1 MTRQIQIGDT
11 VVDQFPVFSDDGYTK
26 VSGQT
31 SFVSSVWK
39 DAVVE
44 AVPVTISEIGSSGN
58 YKVEFEPDDE
68 GLWRVEVLIDYNKD
82 IWYMDCLV
90 ISGTTQDI
98 YEMVRRA
105 LGLIHENIFIDE
117 TVFDADGQLVSC
129 RTRLFD
135 SKTNCD
141 AATDGGSETTGL
153 IAMYTLTSVWEGI
166 NRFKILK
173 QTLES

>member
-1 MTRQIQIGDT
+1 MTREIQIGDT
-11 VVDQFPVFSDDGYTK
+11 VIDQFPVFASDGYTK

-31 SFVSSVWK
+31 AFTFSVWK

-44 AVPVTISEIGSSGN
+44 SVPVTISEIGITGD
-58 YKVEFEPDDE
+58 YKVEFEPDAE
-68 GLWRVEVLIDYNKD
+68 GLWRLEVLIDYNKD
-82 IWYMDCLV
+82 IWHMDYVV

-98 YEMVRRA
+98 YELVRRA
-105 LGLIHENIFIDE
+105 LGLIHENIFIDD

-135 SKTNCD
+135 SKDHCD
-141 AATDGGSETTGL
+141 AATDGGSETEGL
-153 IAMYTLTSVWEGI
+153 LAVYTLTSVWEGI

-173 QTLES
+173 QTLEP